1 MTLAFTPCTGAV
13 TIARPGCTSADVFA
27 IKVDGVELSA
37 IITGMTLEMSG
48 NYQFLHTVNDF
59 IYFYSFG
66 DRVGQL
72 SVSGI
77 GFVRPCDG
85 GLVRGDGSKGPI
97 MTLYD
102 YYMTNRASKRGGRA
116 LSVTIGSETDIK
128 TFHGFLTGMRLD
140 VNDGSLGTIGY
151 WTLRF
156 DVIPQ
161 RS

>member
-1 MTLAFTPCTGAV
+1 MTLYLSPCLGAAV
-13 TIARPGCTSADVFA
+13 IQRPHCDKTEMFA
-27 IKVDGVELSA
+27 IKVDGDEINA
-37 IITGMTLEMSG
+37 IITGMSLEMSG

-59 IYFYSFG
+59 IYFYAFG

-72 SVSGI
+72 SISGI
-77 GFVRPCDG
+77 GFVKPC
-85 GLVRGDGSKGPI
+85 GDGSKGPI
-97 MTLYD
+97 MKLYD
-102 YYMTNRASKRGGRA
+102 YYMEKRASKRGGKA
-116 LSVTIGSETDIK
+116 FKVTLGDSSGEK

-140 VNDGSLGTIGY
+140 VNDGTVGTVGY

>member
-13 TIARPGCTSADVFA
+13 SVAREGCTNADVFA
-27 IKVDGVELSA
+27 IRVNGSEINA
-37 IITGMTLEMSG
+37 IITGMSLEMSG

-72 SVSGI
+72 TINGI
-77 GFVRPCDG
+77 GFVSPCKG
-85 GLVRGDGSKGPI
+85 EEKGPI

-102 YYMTNRASKRGGRA
+102 YYMTNRASKRRGKA
-116 LSVTIGSETDIK
+116 MPVTLADGSGHVK

-140 VNDGSLGTIGY
+140 VNDGALGTVGY

>member
-13 TIARPGCTSADVFA
+13 TVSRTGCTSADVFA
-27 IKVDGVELSA
+27 IKVDNVELNA
-37 IITGMTLEMSG
+37 IITGMSLELSG

-85 GLVRGDGSKGPI
+85 GSTKGEI
-97 MTLYD
+97 MQLYD
-102 YYMTNRASKRGGRA
+102 YYTTKRASKRGGKA
-116 LSVTIGSETDIK
+116 LKVTLGTVGSIK

-140 VNDGSLGTIGY
+140 VTDGTLGTIGY

-156 DVIPQ
+156 NVIPQ
-161 RS
+161 L

>member
-1 MTLAFTPCTGAV
+1 MTLYLSPCSGAAV
-13 TIARPGCTSADVFA
+13 VQRPHCDSTEIFS
-27 IKVDGVELSA
+27 IKVDKDVIDA
-37 IITGMTLEMSG
+37 VITGMSLELSG

-59 IYFYSFG
+59 IYFYAFG

-72 SVSGI
+72 SISGI
-77 GFVRPCDG
+77 GFVKPC
-85 GLVRGDGSKGPI
+85 GDGSKGPI
-97 MTLYD
+97 LKLYD
-102 YYMTNRASKRGGRA
+102 YYLKNRASKRGGKA
-116 LSVTIGSETDIK
+116 VKVTLKDSSGEK

-140 VNDGSLGTIGY
+140 VNDGTIGTVGY

>member
-1 MTLAFTPCTGAV
+1 L
-13 TIARPGCTSADVFA
+13 D
-27 IKVDGVELSA
+27 A

-77 GFVRPCDG
+77 GFVRPCAGADN
-85 GLVRGDGSKGPI
+85 KGAI
-97 MTLYD
+97 MKLYD
-102 YYMTNRASKRGGRA
+102 YYMAKRASKRGGRA
-116 LSVTIGSETDIK
+116 LKVTIGNDKDIK

-140 VNDGSLGTIGY
+140 VNDGTLGTIGY

-161 RS
+161 QT